1 MSRRGSEVGMSRSF
15 FILHKVMGSIRRVSI
30 RVRQNDTSDCGAAAL
45 ASVAAHAGIRSSVAM
60 LRHLSG
66 TDSSGTT
73 IKGLIE
79 AAGAIGLGAEAFR
92 GTAQSLSLV
101 PKPAI
106 LHIKKENGILHYVV
120 LTESSRG
127 KFLVMDPA
135 DGQIHKKSIE
145 SICNEWSGIV
155 LLFSFPDNLRKK
167 ASILTPHIR
176 ELLRLTVS
184 RWKIFPAT
192 LAISVVST
200 ASMLAVAVFIKEL
213 LDSVI
218 PGGDLARLKT
228 FSLALVAITLTSIV
242 LSALRSCLLVRAGIG
257 IEKELTGEYMEQLCH
272 IPLPFFGSFKTGELT
287 SRISDI
293 YRIRSFVA
301 ETLPDTLVAAVT
313 LALSFFLLFWI
324 NSTMAWLCILFLPI
338 YLSVFIVH
346 DKVRK
351 PGIRRL
357 LEKGA
362 AFQGY
367 LIENLRAM
375 ATIRNFGLKK
385 RFMAGAS
392 IKHNDLAKELVT
404 TSKAAIIAGSCAD
417 LASRVLS
424 VVILWYGGRG
434 VVAGT
439 LSAGEMVSFF
449 TMASL
454 FSSPMQQLAVSFA
467 ALREGLTA
475 SSRFNDIIMVRRE
488 RYNSGIIK
496 ASSSAIEVR
505 ELSFGYPGREMLF
518 RGLSFSIEKGRIVLL
533 SGESGSGKST
543 VISLILKHLVPRSG
557 TIGSYLEDNS
567 NIDKWREKI
576 ALVPQNPDLLGESIM
591 ECIIPGDPGELDGS
605 YFSRLVNELELDK
618 MASRFPFGFSTHP
631 GEGGSLLSRGEQ
643 QRVAYARAAMKR
655 APVMLLDEA
664 TASLDSHS
672 RELILN
678 SVSRLRDEGCAI
690 LIVSHEK
697 SISKVADLTID
708 MGLYSCKT
716 IAS

>member
-1 MSRRGSEVGMSRSF
+1 MV
-15 FILHKVMGSIRRVSI
+15 SIRRVSI
-30 RVRQNDTSDCGAAAL
+30 KVRQNDTSDCGAAAL

-79 AAGAIGLGAEAFR
+79 AANAIGLGAEAFR
-92 GTAQSLSLV
+92 GTVQSLSMV

-120 LTESSRG
+120 LTKSSKN
-127 KFLVMDPA
+127 KFHVMDPA
-135 DGQIHKKSIE
+135 DGQIHKKDIKT
-145 SICNEWSGIV
+145 ICSEWSGILV
-155 LLFSFPDNLRKK
+155 LFTLPDQLRSKV
-167 ASILTPHIR
+167 SIFTPHIR
-176 ELLRLTVS
+176 ELFRLTIS

-192 LAISVVST
+192 MAISVVST

-228 FSLALVAITLTSIV
+228 FTLALVALTLTSII
-242 LSALRSCLLVRAGIG
+242 LSSLRSCLLVKAGIG

-272 IPLPFFGSFKTGELT
+272 IPLPFYGSFKTGELT

-293 YRIRSFVA
+293 YRIRSFIA
-301 ETLPDTLVAAVT
+301 ETLPDTLIAAVS
-313 LALSFFLLFWI
+313 LSLSFFLLFWI
-324 NSTMAWLCILFLPI
+324 NSTMAWICMLFLPV
-338 YLSVFIVH
+338 YLSVFIIH

-375 ATIRNFGLKK
+375 ATIRNFGLRK
-385 RFMAGAS
+385 RFMSGAS
-392 IKHNDLAKELVT
+392 IKHNALAKELVT
-404 TSKAAIIAGSCAD
+404 TSNAAIIAGSCAD

-424 VVILWYGGRG
+424 VVILWFGGKS

-439 LSAGEMVSFF
+439 ISAGEMVSFF

-454 FSSPMQQLAVSFA
+454 FSSPMQQLAISFA
-467 ALREGLTA
+467 ALREGVTA
-475 SSRFNDIIMVRRE
+475 SSRFNDIMMVRRE
-488 RYNSGIIK
+488 RYNTGTIE
-496 ASSSAIEVR
+496 ASNSTIEVK
-505 ELSFGYPGREMLF
+505 ELSFGYPGRDILF
-518 RGLSFSIEKGRIVLL
+518 RGLSFSIEKGKIVLL
-533 SGESGSGKST
+533 TGESGCGKST
-543 VISLILKHLVPRSG
+543 VISLILKHLVPSSG
-557 TIGSYLEDNS
+557 TIGSYMDKSS
-567 NIDKWREKI
+567 NIEKWREQI
-576 ALVPQNPDLLGESIM
+576 ALVPQNPELLGDSIM
-591 ECIIPGDPGELDGS
+591 ECIIPGDPGKLDGS
-605 YFSRLVNELELDK
+605 YFSRLVSELELDK

-643 QRVAYARAAMKR
+643 QRVAYARAVMKR

-664 TASLDSHS
+664 TASLDNYS

-678 SVSRLRDEGCAI
+678 SLSRLRDEGCAI

-697 SISKVADLTID
+697 SISRVADLTID